1 MFGVL
6 KQIVWQIER
15 SFSSHFARRKEWDV
29 KAPKAISGQ
38 FIGLRCGFQ

>member
-15 SFSSHFARRKEWDV
+15 GFSSHFARRKECDV
-29 KAPKAISGQ
+29 KAP
-38 FIGLRCGFQ
+38 